1 MTAVETL
8 HVSLLGHVENIER
21 IAAACAKATR
31 QRESAADLLDQ
42 LDLESARKY
51 LGRVLS
57 RGHEGIAEFAYFVF
71 SVSGVSRVLT
81 HQLVRHRIASYLQ
94 MSSRDI
100 DLSSTGYIMPPEV
113 AKNPQT
119 KKTFTESM
127 KKSSASYRDLLEKGI
142 NFEDARYLLPDGI
155 ETHIAIAMNAR
166 SLNHLF
172 GMRLCTRAQWEIR
185 ELARQMR
192 KLVRSIAPSL
202 FWSEPRP
209 CVIRG
214 YCPEGKKSCGFWKTK
229 EFKQEKKRYDKGY
242 PYE

>member
-1 MTAVETL
+1 MR
-8 HVSLLGHVENIER
+8 VSLLGYTKNIER

-31 QRESAADLLDQ
+31 QKESAADLLDR

-57 RGHEGIAEFAYFVF
+57 RGHEGISEFAYFVF

-81 HQLVRHRIASYLQ
+81 HQLVRHRIGSYLQ

-100 DLSSTGYIMPPEV
+100 DLSATGYIMPPDI
-113 AKNPQT
+113 AKNPGA
-119 KKTFTESM
+119 KKTFTEAI
-127 KKSSASYRDLLEKGI
+127 KKSGASYKDLLKKGI

-172 GMRLCTRAQWEIR
+172 GMRLCARAQWEIR
-185 ELARQMR
+185 ELSRQMR
-192 KLVRSIAPSL
+192 KLVRPITPSL

-214 YCPEGKKSCGFWKTK
+214 FCPEGRHSCGFWKTK

-242 PYE
+242 PNE